1 VLDGWGAL
9 AGSAAGG
16 VVVNNY
22 GPINNEVD
30 LQALAWQVA
39 QLLGRRR

>member
-1 VLDGWGAL
+1 MDGSSML
-9 AGSAAGG
+9 AGAGASPLI
-16 VVVNNY
+16 
-22 GPINNEVD
+22 GPVYVNNEVD